1 MKFLLHSPF
10 WTWTLSIAQATL
22 EFSILQLQLHQEL
35 MIQIENMVPNWSSAY
50 LLKED
55 AFPLSVYYEVHFCP
69 YLCVIVG
76 LLRTPYFLFL
86 LIKPHIFIHINFCS
100 LFFSFL
106 NITPYVNLPLTSGLC
121 SARDWSLIIE
131 CLFHFLSYTEK
142 LLDPKTASQSFFVF
156 HSDWHKSR
164 FVSRW
169 LMFISVTNNTWFS
182 WFSLLECVKTT
193 SVHC

>member
-22 EFSILQLQLHQEL
+22 EFSILQLQLPQEL
-35 MIQIENMVPNWSSAY
+35 MIRIENMVPNWSSAH

-121 SARDWSLIIE
+121 SAQGLIPHYWMSIP
-131 CLFHFLSYTEK
+131 LSQLHWEAFGPQNSISE
-142 LLDPKTASQSFFVF
+142 LLCIPQ
-156 HSDWHKSR
+156 
-164 FVSRW
+164 W
-169 LMFISVTNNTWFS
+169 LTQV
-182 WFSLLECVKTT
+182 
-193 SVHC
+193 